1 MNLFLRKKAHI
12 AFILSVIAIIVVAFA
27 VSLSKNPLEN
37 FEILSPKSITVA
49 SSTDPF
55 ANISVEAKAIYVLDL
70 SNGKILFSK
79 NADEVLPLA
88 SLTKLVSVIV
98 ASKYLPAG
106 TNVSIAIGDSNGLDP
121 GETWSFEKLVDFTL
135 VTSSNVGI
143 NSIASVAGAMIGTTT
158 GSDSQN
164 VFVDEMNNT
173 MATLGFPDMRF
184 LNPSGL
190 DENSTISGGYGSAKD
205 VAGILYYLIKN
216 HPDLISATGE
226 ETTTLSS
233 DYVSHIAT
241 NTDEALPLIP
251 NLIASK
257 TGYTDLAGGNL
268 AVIMDA
274 GLMHPVA
281 LVVLGSSYD
290 GRFSDMEKLSKA
302 TIETLSNK
310 SF

>member
-1 MNLFLRKKAHI
+1 MNFLLRKKAHI
-12 AFILSVIAIIVVAFA
+12 AFILSLLAIIIVAFA
-27 VSLSKNPLEN
+27 VFLSKNPLQHI
-37 FEILSPKSITVA
+37 EILSPKSITAA

-55 ANISVEAKAIYVLDL
+55 ASISIEAKAAYVIDL

-106 TNVSIAIGDSNGLDP
+106 TNVSIAVGDSNGLDP
-121 GETWSFEKLVDFTL
+121 GETWSFDKLVDFTL

-143 NSIASVAGAMIGTTT
+143 NSIASVAGALISTTT
-158 GSDSQN
+158 ESNSQN
-164 VFVDEMNNT
+164 VFVDEMNRT
-173 MATLGFPDMRF
+173 MTSLGFSDMRF
-184 LNPSGL
+184 INPSGL
-190 DENSTISGGYGSAKD
+190 DESTTTSGGYGSAKD
-205 VAGILYYLIKN
+205 VAGILSYLIKN
-216 HPDLISATGE
+216 HPDLISATANE
-226 ETTTLSS
+226 KTTLDS

-241 NTDEALPLIP
+241 NTDEALPIIP
-251 NLIASK
+251 SLIASK
-257 TGYTDLAGGNL
+257 TGYTELAGGNL

-290 GRFSDMEKLSKA
+290 GRFSDMVNLAKA